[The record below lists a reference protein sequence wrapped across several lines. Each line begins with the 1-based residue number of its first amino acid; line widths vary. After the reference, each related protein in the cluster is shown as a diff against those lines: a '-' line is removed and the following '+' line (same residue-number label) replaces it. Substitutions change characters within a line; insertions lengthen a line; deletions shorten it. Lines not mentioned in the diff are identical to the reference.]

1 MTTGPCGVTPEIERK
16 GTSFLRHMQPKLLP
30 KYDKIKKNEDFLHF
44 L

>member
-16 GTSFLRHMQPKLLP
+16 GTSFLRDVQVKLLP
-30 KYDKIKKNEDFLHF
+30 KHSKFKKNEDFLHF